1 MSFQGLLF
9 NAYIILLLVSCFKLC
24 ILIYLS
30 SYLSIYLFIYLS
42 IHILKSPISL
52 NAIYAAVGNQ
62 NKSKII
68 DTGIVI

>member
-1 MSFQGLLF
+1 MLTLF
-9 NAYIILLLVSCFKLC
+9 FCLFHVLNSLYFNLFIILF
-24 ILIYLS
+24 
-30 SYLSIYLFIYLS
+30 IYLFIYLS